1 MLVDLP
7 VLNLSILTVMGTRIS
22 SLEIAAEKLCSKEIS
37 ERQNPDFSESV
48 ELNPFGLKD
57 IGSFANL
64 AFADIDHDQ
73 DFDLFIGNHK
83 GIVKFFENTGN
94 AEDPFFEQKRG
105 RYPFGLTIEGTYA
118 SPSFADYDFDGDLDV
133 FIGYDEAGIA
143 YLKTQGQSQRPT
155 LKKEIMV

>member
-7 VLNLSILTVMGTRIS
+7 VLNLSILTVMGTRIFHWKS
-22 SLEIAAEKLCSKEIS
+22 RRKNSFKRNIGNAK
-37 ERQNPDFSESV
+37 NPDFSESV

-94 AEDPFFEQKRG
+94 AEDPFFEQKEVDILLG
-105 RYPFGLTIEGTYA
+105 
-118 SPSFADYDFDGDLDV
+118 
-133 FIGYDEAGIA
+133 
-143 YLKTQGQSQRPT
+143 
-155 LKKEIMV
+155 

>member
-1 MLVDLP
+1 M
-7 VLNLSILTVMGTRIS
+7 
-22 SLEIAAEKLCSKEIS
+22 EIAAEKLCSKEIS
-37 ERQNPDFSESV
+37 GTPNPDFSESA

-64 AFADIDHDQ
+64 AFADIDNDQ

-94 AEDPFFEQKRG
+94 AEIRSSSKKG

-118 SPSFADYDFDGDLDV
+118 SPS
-133 FIGYDEAGIA
+133 
-143 YLKTQGQSQRPT
+143 SQIMT
-155 LKKEIMV
+155 LMGLIYSSATMK